1 MYLIIKIYSHNYKKM
16 KYKNIINVAYAFD
29 KNYHYITHVSMKT
42 IMLNQNKDTFIN
54 FYILVSN
61 LKKEQEIVINK
72 ISEEH
77 ENCKIQFFDMKD
89 DFKELHLPNKI
100 WSTANFYRLRLPD
113 LLKDVKKIIYLD
125 TDTLIYKDLSK
136 LYNYNIEGKY
146 FIGMLEFKGEKFIK
160 RYKINNFINTG
171 VMLCNLEE
179 IKKGNIANKIINYI
193 KKNNNNLEF
202 PVNDPT
208 NLMSHKK
215 NGYFR
220 PEDVIIGF
228 CTENDLY
235 NYYRRNKFN
244 VNKETIF
251 KAFKHPYVYHY
262 IMIIKPWLGLS
273 NKNKLLCIEPFIRF
287 YEAARKTSYFYEI
300 LKTFPI
306 NITHF
311 YNKGNKII

>member
-89 DFKELHLPNKI
+89 DFKELHLPIKI

-146 FIGMLEFKGEKFIK
+146 FIGMLEFKGKKFIK
-160 RYKINNFINTG
+160 RYKINRIYNLYYNIILKLNDKTLIILLIQ
-171 VMLCNLEE
+171 VLCYA
-179 IKKGNIANKIINYI
+179 IWKKSKKGISLIKSLIILKKII
-193 KKNNNNLEF
+193 
-202 PVNDPT
+202 
-208 NLMSHKK
+208 
-215 NGYFR
+215 
-220 PEDVIIGF
+220 II
-228 CTENDLY
+228 
-235 NYYRRNKFN
+235 
-244 VNKETIF
+244 
-251 KAFKHPYVYHY
+251 
-262 IMIIKPWLGLS
+262 
-273 NKNKLLCIEPFIRF
+273 
-287 YEAARKTSYFYEI
+287 
-300 LKTFPI
+300 
-306 NITHF
+306 
-311 YNKGNKII
+311 

>member
-1 MYLIIKIYSHNYKKM
+1 MTEK
-16 KYKNIINVAYAFD
+16 
-29 KNYHYITHVSMKT
+29 
-42 IMLNQNKDTFIN
+42 
-54 FYILVSN
+54 
-61 LKKEQEIVINK
+61 NK

-89 DFKELHLPNKI
+89 DFKELHLPIKI

-146 FIGMLEFKGEKFIK
+146 FIGMLEFKGKKFIK

-202 PVNDPT
+202 PVNEPT

-228 CTENDLY
+228 CTEND
-235 NYYRRNKFN
+235 
-244 VNKETIF
+244 
-251 KAFKHPYVYHY
+251 HY

-273 NKNKLLCIEPFIRF
+273 NKNKFLCIDPFIRF

-311 YNKGNKII
+311 L